1 MSSTSIEVFS
11 FHGAHRNNVSDLRK
25 TFDPT
30 NGNPIANTI
39 VIMIIAIINRT
50 ASRFSLTFTPKER
63 SRSRSGTG
71 NLAFERWLN
80 ADLLHLYIGA
90 DMRFLLSKLFLDLDV
105 SQSLR

>member
-11 FHGAHRNNVSDLRK
+11 FHGAHRSNVSDLRK
-25 TFDPT
+25 TFDPA
-30 NGNPIANTI
+30 NGNPIAHTI
-39 VIMIIAIINRT
+39 VIMIITVINRT

-63 SRSRSGTG
+63 SRSRSDMG

-80 ADLLHLYIGA
+80 ADLLHLYIEAG
-90 DMRFLLSKLFLDLDV
+90 MRFLLSKLFLDLDV